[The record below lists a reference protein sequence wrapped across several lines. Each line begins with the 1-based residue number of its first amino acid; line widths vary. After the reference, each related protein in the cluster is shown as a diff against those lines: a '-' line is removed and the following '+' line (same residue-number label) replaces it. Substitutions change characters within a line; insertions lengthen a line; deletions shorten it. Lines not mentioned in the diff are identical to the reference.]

1 MSEEN
6 GQSAYVVLRQD
17 TDGQWQEVGDVVHVP
32 QRTKRKTIIEKA
44 FAELGT
50 DGPVPGATWKVRVL
64 DEESAREIS
73 VGSEEQPPRLKIG

>member
-32 QRTKRKTIIEKA
+32 QRTKRKTILERA
-44 FAELGT
+44 LG
-50 DGPVPGATWKVRVL
+50 DRPGEGVYRVL
-64 DEESAREIS
+64 DEESARRL
-73 VGSEEQPPRLKIG
+73 VVTLEEQPPRLKIG